1 MNYFTATQILDKA
14 REGKRYPLHIIN
26 QALELT
32 GDIDESHAE
41 MRSKGMDQAPQA
53 EGQGDGSK
61 RSPCVVAQGVIRHSA
76 DSWSVG
82 V

>member
-1 MNYFTATQILDKA
+1 MNHFTATQILDKA

-32 GDIDESHAE
+32 GDIDELHVGVRGE
-41 MRSKGMDQAPQA
+41 GMDQAPQA
-53 EGQGDGSK
+53 EGRGAGGK
-61 RSPCVVAQGVIRHSA
+61 RSPFVVAQGVIRHSKN
-76 DSWSVG
+76 SWAVG

>member
-32 GDIDESHAE
+32 GDIDEPHAG
-41 MRSKGMDQAPQA
+41 MRGKGVDQAPQA
-53 EGQGDGSK
+53 EGQRVGGK
-61 RSPCVVAQGVIRHSA
+61 CSPFVVARRVIRHSA
-76 DSWSVG
+76 DSWAIG

>member
-26 QALELT
+26 QALEFT
-32 GDIDESHAE
+32 GDIDEPHAA
-41 MRSKGMDQAPQA
+41 MRGEGVDQAPQA
-53 EGQGDGSK
+53 EGTGAGGK
-61 RSPCVVAQGVIRHSA
+61 CSPFVVARRVIRHSA

>member
-1 MNYFTATQILDKA
+1 MNHFTAMQILDKA

-32 GDIDESHAE
+32 GDIDELHAGVRGE
-41 MRSKGMDQAPQA
+41 GVDQAPQA
-53 EGQGDGSK
+53 ESQTDGGK
-61 RSPCVVAQGVIRHSA
+61 CSPFVVAQRVIRHSA
-76 DSWSVG
+76 NSRSVG

>member
-32 GDIDESHAE
+32 GDIDELHAG
-41 MRSKGMDQAPQA
+41 MRGAGVDKAPQA
-53 EGQGDGSK
+53 EGQRDGGK
-61 RSPCVVAQGVIRHSA
+61 RSPFVVAQCVTRHSA
-76 DSWSVG
+76 NSWSVG

>member
-1 MNYFTATQILDKA
+1 MNHFTATQILYKA

-32 GDIDESHAE
+32 GDIDELHAG
-41 MRSKGMDQAPQA
+41 MRGAGVDQAPQA
-53 EGQGDGSK
+53 ESQGDGGK
-61 RSPCVVAQGVIRHSA
+61 RSPFVVAQGVIRHSS

>member
-32 GDIDESHAE
+32 GDIDGYFNNSEDAY
-41 MRSKGMDQAPQA
+41 
-53 EGQGDGSK
+53 
-61 RSPCVVAQGVIRHSA
+61 VAYCKKAKEVFGEFAWTSNSSNI
-76 DSWSVG
+76 
-82 V
+82 

>member
-32 GDIDESHAE
+32 GDIDEPHVA
-41 MRSKGMDQAPQA
+41 MRGERVDQALQA
-53 EGQGDGSK
+53 EGQRVWGK
-61 RSPCVVAQGVIRHSA
+61 RSPFVVAQGVIRHSA